1 MSNFSK
7 RILAVLVSVC
17 LLVPCMQV
25 MADVT
30 ETAPATQKLERV
42 ERKLDL
48 KTVPEVIGT
57 ELATERKHLERR
69 YDKEESLYNVVF
81 ENADGTETLYMFDY
95 PVKYKTESGEIK
107 DIKLDIKQ
115 DAKKPGTFVAAD
127 HKVQTTFSKELSDGI
142 KLKDEDV
149 SVTLQPKLPK
159 LPTANVKSD
168 AKIGTSV
175 SAEDFTAKLIDEK
188 TVSYRYDDKTSLEY
202 SLTYTGFKEDIV
214 VSEYTGQTEYE
225 FILLTE
231 GLKLEQNDGSYYL
244 TDENGEI
251 KATLGDIIIFT
262 ADERNNAFGSMT
274 HETIRENQEYKLT
287 IHVDADYLRDEATV
301 YPIRIDPP
309 IEINY
314 DNNGTGGIEDV
325 TINSAAGSS
334 GTSGSLFVGKRANY
348 GISRT
353 LMRFPELNLS
363 EIPNAECITSAM
375 VEIRD
380 IMCEAEAVSVYC
392 HIFTGNTWSES
403 TANWSNV
410 NPDSYI
416 RSPISS
422 VSVSYS
428 AGVNMSTKHRYSFNI
443 TEAVRGWKI
452 NNYSPYKGV
461 MFAASPSVETGS
473 TNISKTFA
481 SYNRASNKPSLVVNY
496 DDDNTALI
504 EEGKYCINN
513 LYYAKTL
520 LKNLVVNS
528 AKYTRDDKAMFW
540 KIQRVSGGYV
550 IRAESELSK
559 YLAVSM
565 NSASDALS
573 IYTIDESTIHPSCL
587 WEIES
592 AGNGGYY
599 FKSVMKSA
607 YLYYDGTT
615 LRTLPVSEM
624 EGPILQQSCT
634 WRMAKQHEVYNYEL
648 DDNAQFAEMDLWEN
662 ETVSIFE
669 FFKEVP
675 PNALWVGWNDFKYES
690 ADKNFVTINSNG
702 MITTKTIGTA
712 DVKVVAITVTHKPTG
727 RTYDTYVI
735 IRKKDTYLGTLASW
749 ENCENRRIGRWKNNV
764 KVYEN
769 DIGAV
774 KNPYFSQA
782 CATAYAQWSA
792 ALGIT
797 ITKVNNEADADI
809 TIYSGTR
816 EEINAVEDIGFTIMW
831 SQAGNSNSD
840 YEDNYE
846 GYYMY
851 NGSPRFLFEIT
862 KAEVGVA
869 YESNLTLDDYRSTI
883 THELGHALG
892 YIGHSSSNTD
902 VMYFQTTGSDYT
914 LSNNEIAHL
923 SQVYE

>member
-1 MSNFSK
+1 M
-7 RILAVLVSVC
+7 
-17 LLVPCMQV
+17 
-25 MADVT
+25 
-30 ETAPATQKLERV
+30 
-42 ERKLDL
+42 
-48 KTVPEVIGT
+48 
-57 ELATERKHLERR
+57 
-69 YDKEESLYNVVF
+69 
-81 ENADGTETLYMFDY
+81 
-95 PVKYKTESGEIK
+95 
-107 DIKLDIKQ
+107 
-115 DAKKPGTFVAAD
+115 
-127 HKVQTTFSKELSDGI
+127 
-142 KLKDEDV
+142 
-149 SVTLQPKLPK
+149 
-159 LPTANVKSD
+159 
-168 AKIGTSV
+168 
-175 SAEDFTAKLIDEK
+175 
-188 TVSYRYDDKTSLEY
+188 
-202 SLTYTGFKEDIV
+202 
-214 VSEYTGQTEYE
+214 
-225 FILLTE
+225 
-231 GLKLEQNDGSYYL
+231 
-244 TDENGEI
+244 
-251 KATLGDIIIFT
+251 
-262 ADERNNAFGSMT
+262 
-274 HETIRENQEYKLT
+274 
-287 IHVDADYLRDEATV
+287 
-301 YPIRIDPP
+301 
-309 IEINY
+309 
-314 DNNGTGGIEDV
+314 
-325 TINSAAGSS
+325 
-334 GTSGSLFVGKRANY
+334 
-348 GISRT
+348 
-353 LMRFPELNLS
+353 
-363 EIPNAECITSAM
+363 
-375 VEIRD
+375 
-380 IMCEAEAVSVYC
+380 
-392 HIFTGNTWSES
+392 
-403 TANWSNV
+403 
-410 NPDSYI
+410 
-416 RSPISS
+416 
-422 VSVSYS
+422 
-428 AGVNMSTKHRYSFNI
+428 
-443 TEAVRGWKI
+443 
-452 NNYSPYKGV
+452 
-461 MFAASPSVETGS
+461 
-473 TNISKTFA
+473 
-481 SYNRASNKPSLVVNY
+481 NY